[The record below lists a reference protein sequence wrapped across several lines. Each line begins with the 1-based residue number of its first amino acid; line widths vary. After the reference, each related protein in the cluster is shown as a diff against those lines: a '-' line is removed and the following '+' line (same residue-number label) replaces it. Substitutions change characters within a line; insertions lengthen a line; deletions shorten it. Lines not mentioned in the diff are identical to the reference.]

1 MTSQHLNAQLP
12 KQGKRYPLLFQQ
24 RFSEQIFWPS
34 ILILALSAALLVW
47 NPVRVER
54 YRTTLN
60 VALVCTA
67 LVLVISLLFR
77 LRTYVRCLHSGL
89 RLQFPFL
96 RLTIPYNEIRST
108 RPTELYRMFPPDR
121 QRWPQR
127 YFLRA
132 LFGKTVVVIEME
144 KLPHPKIWLRLWMSK
159 YVLCPD
165 RTGLVLA
172 VPDWMA
178 FRAELDEF
186 RARIRQQ

>member
-1 MTSQHLNAQLP
+1 MTLQHADAQLP

-34 ILILALSAALLVW
+34 ILILALSATLLFL
-47 NPVRVER
+47 NPARVEP
-54 YRTTLN
+54 YRATLN
-60 VALVCTA
+60 VALIFTA
-67 LVLVISLLFR
+67 LVLVLSLLFR
-77 LRTYVRCLHSGL
+77 LRTYVQCLHSGL

-96 RLTIPYNEIRST
+96 RLTIPYTEIRST

-132 LFGKTVVVIEME
+132 LLGKTMVVIELE
-144 KLPHPKIWLRLWMSK
+144 QLPRPKLWLRLWMSK
-159 YVLCPD
+159 YMLSPD

-172 VPDWMA
+172 VQDWMA

-186 RARIRQQ
+186 RARTRQR